1 MAANPDAPTSS
12 AHQLSCSSQCL
23 DFSSFPPH
31 ILHLDMH
38 HLLPEWPL
46 KLPHQLRVFGP
57 HPLPSAAMSNP
68 FPPASREIYGAGLGS
83 QVSRVPAGPTSS
95 LLWCPLQPR
104 FAPGQ
109 RCYFPTICIVQP
121 MSLLLLSAYLA
132 RRFLFGSSVISSTPL
147 TF

>member
-68 FPPASREIYGAGLGS
+68 FPPPLAEKYMELDSVLKSPECLLARLPLCSGVLSSPTLPQGRDAISQPYALYSPCPYFFYQLIWLEDSFLGP
-83 QVSRVPAGPTSS
+83 Q
-95 LLWCPLQPR
+95 
-104 FAPGQ
+104 
-109 RCYFPTICIVQP
+109 
-121 MSLLLLSAYLA
+121 LSAQ
-132 RRFLFGSSVISSTPL
+132 PL
-147 TF
+147 